1 MNFEEFLQP
10 DSAQPKV
17 EPAEKETVV
26 DEEKHVEVEDTET
39 SDEIKL
45 AVSETVVEEFA
56 AETAQQKE
64 IIYSLR
70 KELNRLQSENASLR
84 LKIAEQDEALAKV
97 GETLAKNA
105 ESAESSK
112 IALLDRNMELQDRF
126 EGEARDQVLE
136 VIREARDIAEK
147 DGRIRRAQILEAVM
161 LANEPN
167 GTLVNKRT
175 ELEKLFINNSNV
187 ITGSVIEE
195 LKKLGIS
202 HKNGEEYLLPSEI
215 LKRVY

>member
-45 AVSETVVEEFA
+45 VVSETVVEEFA

-64 IIYSLR
+64 IISSLR

>member
-64 IIYSLR
+64 IISSLR